1 MAGLQLPTYIVLI
14 THEVLGGKGSFLIYH
29 CSTHAVVRRKGG
41 FLNIVLKL
49 VFNLSDHTIC
59 ITCFRMILLRLN
71 QVYISIF

>member
-49 VFNLSDHTIC
+49 VFN
-59 ITCFRMILLRLN
+59 
-71 QVYISIF
+71 